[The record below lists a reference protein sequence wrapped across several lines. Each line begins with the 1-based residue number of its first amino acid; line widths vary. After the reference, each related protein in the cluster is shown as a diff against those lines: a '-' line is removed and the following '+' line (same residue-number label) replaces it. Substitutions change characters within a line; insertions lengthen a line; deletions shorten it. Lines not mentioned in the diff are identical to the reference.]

1 MIRAGVRP
9 SSGRA
14 TAAAACAYATKARR
28 PLSPAILAARPR
40 ARYLLQT
47 RERSANQAFRVGCE
61 IAAFA
66 ESVLRFRRRRIGVRM
81 WGVDRACPGPGRLER
96 RRGRRR
102 RSHGRRQFGW
112 PCRRRHAI
120 RALPA
125 RRTSADG
132 APCPALNLACGFG
145 DSPRP
150 ECRHLWSCTNQGW
163 REAQGSC
170 ADLTSFCPAAQP
182 DGSVCTP
189 INDPSQNGYC
199 AYAGDVLCLCPC
211 VGTRACG
218 PGNWV
223 CHSPPTTDGCP
234 ATAPNLGSACSAQG
248 LQCSYGDPCDG
259 YGTDLYC
266 RAGTWQHGFVACTTR

>member
-1 MIRAGVRP
+1 VKSLLLPSQWFGFVAAALACGCGGSTARALGPDASSDAGGGDGEVTDGG
-9 SSGRA
+9 SSGG
-14 TAAAACAYATKARR
+14 
-28 PLSPAILAARPR
+28 PADGAMQSGL
-40 ARYLLQT
+40 
-47 RERSANQAFRVGCE
+47 
-61 IAAFA
+61 
-66 ESVLRFRRRRIGVRM
+66 
-81 WGVDRACPGPGRLER
+81 CPPDE
-96 RRGRRR
+96 
-102 RSHGRRQFGW
+102 
-112 PCRRRHAI
+112 P
-120 RALPA
+120 
-125 RRTSADG
+125 ADG